1 MVVVPAVTAMALE
14 VPIVTQD
21 TDFVKVAGLDVLRV

>member
-21 TDFVKVAGLDVLRV
+21 TDFVGGGLDVLRV